1 MSQITLCWECQSFKM
16 SQHLSEYLRLAL
28 IETQFHRLYEKDG
41 NSHSATHLCAHR
53 QAEPRICI
61 HHSIRTF
68 AIDSIFLFL
77 SAYYFWTF
85 SGFIRQTQ

>member
-1 MSQITLCWECQSFKM
+1 M

-28 IETQFHRLYEKDG
+28 IVTKFHRLYEKDG

-53 QAEPRICI
+53 EAEPRICI

-68 AIDSIFLFL
+68 ATDSSFFFLQHIVFGLFL
-77 SAYYFWTF
+77 ALLDRLSED
-85 SGFIRQTQ
+85 

>member
-28 IETQFHRLYEKDG
+28 IVTQFHRLYEKDG
-41 NSHSATHLCAHR
+41 NNHSATHLCALN
-53 QAEPRICI
+53 QGFAFITPSEPLPLTQVFF
-61 HHSIRTF
+61 S
-68 AIDSIFLFL
+68 
-77 SAYYFWTF
+77 SAYCFWTF

>member
-1 MSQITLCWECQSFKM
+1 M

-28 IETQFHRLYEKDG
+28 IVTQFHRLYEKDG

-53 QAEPRICI
+53 EAEPRICI

-68 AIDSIFLFL
+68 AIDSSFFFFSILFL
-77 SAYYFWTF
+77 DFFWLY
-85 SGFIRQTQ
+85 